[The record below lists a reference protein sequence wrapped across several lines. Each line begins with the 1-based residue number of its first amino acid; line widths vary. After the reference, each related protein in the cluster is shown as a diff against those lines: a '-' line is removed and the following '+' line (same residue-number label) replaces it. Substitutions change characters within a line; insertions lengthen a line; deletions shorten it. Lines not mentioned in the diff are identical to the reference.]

1 MNFSA
6 TEAAFEGFRVVRRKP
21 LTVVFWALAYVA
33 MMGIIFA
40 LAGGSIASLIAEMQ
54 TQQSSGSPDPE
65 AIMAMWGGLLPMFG
79 LILPVGLLFGAVMNA
94 AVVRSVIRPEQ
105 SAFGYL
111 RLGMDEVRVLM
122 VTVVLAILYFV
133 FMFAMMFAVG
143 VLAGFTGAAGI
154 PALWI
159 LVVLAGICAV
169 VLGLWLAVRFSLAVP
184 ITVAEGRIAILESF
198 TMTRKHAWPL
208 FGMAIIAWIMSMV
221 VALLGGLVALPAR
234 MILEANGDLASMAGQ
249 STLEIIQ
256 AAWPLVVG
264 WIVIQSVLS
273 ALQLAVVY
281 APYSAAYRDLKAD

>member
-21 LTVVFWALAYVA
+21 LTVVFWALAYIV
-33 MMGIIFA
+33 MMGSIFA
-40 LAGGSIASLIAEMQ
+40 LAGGSLASLMAEMERLQ
-54 TQQSSGSPDPE
+54 ASGSPEPE
-65 AIMAMWGGLLPMFG
+65 AAMAMWSGFLPVFA